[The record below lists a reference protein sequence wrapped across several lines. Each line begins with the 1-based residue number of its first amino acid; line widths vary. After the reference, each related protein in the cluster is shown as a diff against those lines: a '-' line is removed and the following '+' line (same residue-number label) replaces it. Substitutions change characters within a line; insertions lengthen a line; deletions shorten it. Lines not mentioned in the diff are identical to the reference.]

1 MSENN
6 PWKVLSTEIKYRN
19 PWITVREDQV
29 IRPDGKPGIYGVVET
44 RIATG
49 IVALTPQNEVYLVGQ
64 YRYPM
69 EEYSWEIVEGGSDE
83 GEDPLVTAK
92 RELEEEAGI
101 VASEWIQLGEEYH
114 LSNCHSNERGYLYLA
129 RGLREVA
136 KRPEGTEVLQI
147 KKVPFLKL
155 LEMVDSGE
163 IKDGLSIVGA
173 LRAERYLAG
182 NTSLYTRKLS

>member
-1 MSENN
+1 MNERN
-6 PWKVLSTEIKYRN
+6 PWKVVSTEVKYRN

-49 IVALTPQNEVYLVGQ
+49 VVALTPDNRVYLVGQ

-69 EEYSWEIVEGGSDE
+69 EQYSWEIVEGGSDE
-83 GEDPLVTAK
+83 GEDPFVTVK
-92 RELEEEAGI
+92 RELEEEAGLK
-101 VASEWIQLGEEYH
+101 ASEWIQLGDEFH
-114 LSNCHSNERGYLYLA
+114 LSNCHSNERGFVYLA
-129 RGLREVA
+129 RGLTEVS
-136 KRPEGTEVLQI
+136 KRPEGTEVLQV
-147 KKVPFLKL
+147 KTVPFAKL

-163 IKDGLSIVGA
+163 VKDGLTIVGA

-182 NTSLYTRKLS
+182 NRALVGRKLS